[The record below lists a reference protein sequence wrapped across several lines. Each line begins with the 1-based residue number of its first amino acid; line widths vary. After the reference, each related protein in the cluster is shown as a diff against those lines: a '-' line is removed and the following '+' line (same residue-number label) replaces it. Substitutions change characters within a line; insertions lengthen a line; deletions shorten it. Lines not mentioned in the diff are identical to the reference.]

1 MFVRY
6 DISALSSSSL
16 DRLPAS
22 KSIHKRAP
30 LSDEEKSDDDDDKFC
45 HPFVIMDEVPLLFGC
60 PTIFTSGKIVWSNKM
75 TGRRASDVSIRNKLT
90 EFIALHHA
98 GATLKVR
105 QDKIREMWAMQ
116 YNQEACVFLAYFMCA
131 LALADV
137 DPRDM
142 LKRDAIDYLIDENTP
157 FIPWDIFQDFVQ
169 RLSVAYIGVNALPTP
184 PPSVN
189 WRPVYE
195 AFNLKFPFNGENV
208 EKPVSAK
215 VGNSIRSEKSQSA
228 LKTSLAS
235 WQSALDDA
243 KLSGLSQMEK
253 DMLLGDE
260 APIDE
265 QQSSSEALLR
275 DQLLAKRDAA
285 MVAKAKETVAK
296 ALAKAAL
303 LKQDSKFGADPSHDA
318 SKNKRPR
325 EEANSDDDE
334 HDQRPQSGTLA
345 FDKFM
350 RAMRLTI
357 ERSDYINFAS
367 MSKDRLDQLH
377 VLGVGSANSKRLSS
391 STVLVTSASEADVKV
406 ATYDYEAISSG
417 FLYTYITLLSE
428 SSFVNAT
435 TRVKDRLA
443 WWQWL
448 TSFFADNKPAAVK
461 FIHWFMLDHHS
472 EELWLPVTKTQC
484 VLLAIKAKEEC
495 PLHSPS
501 ISSRS
506 GPPLQSKSS
515 KSSGRAA
522 KVRPGPGTLT
532 VNGGTTFTPSQ
543 TAKLVQWRSRFP
555 GSCASRMTNNY
566 TCSKEKRGLPCKF
579 KHVCVWCS
587 SASCKAACTQAEKL

>member
-1 MFVRY
+1 
-6 DISALSSSSL
+6 
-16 DRLPAS
+16 
-22 KSIHKRAP
+22 
-30 LSDEEKSDDDDDKFC
+30 
-45 HPFVIMDEVPLLFGC
+45 
-60 PTIFTSGKIVWSNKM
+60 
-75 TGRRASDVSIRNKLT
+75 
-90 EFIALHHA
+90 
-98 GATLKVR
+98 
-105 QDKIREMWAMQ
+105 
-116 YNQEACVFLAYFMCA
+116 
-131 LALADV
+131 
-137 DPRDM
+137 
-142 LKRDAIDYLIDENTP
+142 
-157 FIPWDIFQDFVQ
+157 
-169 RLSVAYIGVNALPTP
+169 
-184 PPSVN
+184 
-189 WRPVYE
+189 
-195 AFNLKFPFNGENV
+195 
-208 EKPVSAK
+208 
-215 VGNSIRSEKSQSA
+215 
-228 LKTSLAS
+228 LAS

-243 KLSGLSQMEK
+243 KLSGLSQLEK
-253 DMLLGDE
+253 DMLLDDV
-260 APIDE
+260 APFDD
-265 QQSSSEALLR
+265 QQSSGEALLR
-275 DQLLAKRDAA
+275 DQLLAKRDAVL
-285 MVAKAKETVAK
+285 VAKAKDT
-296 ALAKAAL
+296 LAKAAL
-303 LKQDSKFGADPSHDA
+303 LKQDSKFGVNSSHDA

-325 EEANSDDDE
+325 DENNSEDDE

-391 STVLVTSASEADVKV
+391 STVLVTSASEADVKI

-428 SSFVNAT
+428 SSFINAT

-495 PLHSPS
+495 PLHTHSS
-501 ISSRS
+501 SSRS
-506 GPPLQSKSS
+506 GPPLQSKST
-515 KSSGRAA
+515 KPSGRAA

-555 GSCASRMTNNY
+555 GSCASRMTNSY